1 MSSSTLV
8 GPRIAPLERVPIANP
23 RVIDSFGISVLQ
35 VKVDQQIQ
43 ITADISNQNIASQSF
58 IYLAQ
63 IQDSSGAVQSLSWI
77 TGNLVKGQSFSP
89 AVSWIPEISGEY
101 AATVFVWNSLDN
113 PIALS
118 PPLEFSINV
127 T

>member
-1 MSSSTLV
+1 M
-8 GPRIAPLERVPIANP
+8 
-23 RVIDSFGISVLQ
+23 
-35 VKVDQQIQ
+35 
-43 ITADISNQNIASQSF
+43 
-58 IYLAQ
+58 
-63 IQDSSGAVQSLSWI
+63 
-77 TGNLVKGQSFSP
+77 
-89 AVSWIPEISGEY
+89 Y